1 MSRGHEDA
9 TVLAVDDLQDYLDV
23 YEYRLGDRYDVRTAN
38 GGEAAL
44 DALSEDVDVVLL
56 DRDMPDVSGDDVLAA
71 IRDAGYDCR
80 VAMVTA
86 NEPDEDVVGLGY
98 DTYLRKPVSGD
109 DLTEVVER
117 LCSLSAYVAAVE
129 AFREASERRA
139 AGEHDDT
146 ERVREHRER
155 ADEIAGGF
163 DAQDYRV
170 VFRDLR

>member
-1 MSRGHEDA
+1 MSRGRDDA

-23 YEYRLGDRYDVRTAN
+23 YEHRLGDRYDVRTAH

-44 DALSEDVDVVLL
+44 DALSSDVDVVLL

-71 IRDAGYDCR
+71 IRDADYDCR

-98 DTYLRKPVSGD
+98 DAYLRKPVSGD
-109 DLTEVVER
+109 DLTDIVER
-117 LCSLSAYVAAVE
+117 LLALSAYVEAVE
-129 AFREASERRA
+129 AFHEAGERRA
-139 AGEHDDT
+139 TGEHDDA
-146 ERVREHRER
+146 ERVRELRER
-155 ADEIAGGF
+155 ADGIADGF
-163 DAQDYRV
+163 DARDYRV

>member
-1 MSRGHEDA
+1 MSRGREDA
-9 TVLAVDDLQDYLDV
+9 TVLAVDDLQDYLNV
-23 YEYRLGDRYDVRTAN
+23 YEHRLDDRYDVRTAN

-44 DALSEDVDVVLL
+44 DVLSSDVDVVLL
-56 DRDMPDVSGDDVLAA
+56 DRDMPGVSGDDVLAA

-98 DTYLRKPVSGD
+98 DAYLRKPVSGD
-109 DLTEVVER
+109 DLTDVVDR
-117 LCSLSAYVAAVE
+117 LLSLSTYVDAVD

-139 AGEHDDT
+139 AGEHDDA
-146 ERVREHRER
+146 ERVRELRDR
-155 ADEIAGGF
+155 ADDVADGF
-163 DAQDYRV
+163 DPRDYRV